1 MAIVPQGSLGKNR
14 VAVITGATG
23 NLGRV
28 VAHRLAEQGAR
39 LALLSTNQAKLD
51 ELARDL
57 HLPPERWLT
66 RALDLRE
73 PQAGQVARDAVLER
87 FGQADILLH
96 LVGGWVGG
104 KPITRGAADEIAE
117 MLQQHLWTTLH
128 LTQAFV
134 PHFVASR
141 WGRVIVI
148 SSPHAALPA
157 ADNAAYGIAKAAEET
172 LMLALAEG
180 IKGSGV
186 TANVLR
192 VRTIDAKHQR
202 DRRPTPAN
210 AAWTTPE
217 EIAAAIV
224 YLCSDAARIVNGAR
238 IPLYGS
244 AAASP

>member
-1 MAIVPQGSLGKNR
+1 MAIENR

-28 VAHRLAEQGAR
+28 VAQRLAEQGAR
-39 LALLSTNQAKLD
+39 LALLSTNQDKLD
-51 ELARDL
+51 ALVREL
-57 HLPPERWLT
+57 HLAQDRWLA

-73 PQAGQVARDAVLER
+73 PNAAQAARDAVLEK
-87 FGQADILLH
+87 FGKADILLH

-104 KPITRGAADEIAE
+104 KPITHVAADEISE
-117 MLQQHLWTTLH
+117 MLFQHLWTTLH

-134 PHFVASR
+134 PHFVANH
-141 WGRVIVI
+141 WGRVIAI

-157 ADNAAYGIAKAAEET
+157 PDNAAYGIAKAAQET
-172 LMLALAEG
+172 LMLALAEEV
-180 IKGSGV
+180 KGSGV

-192 VRTIDAKHQR
+192 VRTIDAKHER
-202 DRRPTPAN
+202 DHNPTPKN

-217 EIAAAIV
+217 EIASAIL
-224 YLCSDAARIVNGAR
+224 YLCSDEAQVVNGAR

-244 AAASP
+244 A